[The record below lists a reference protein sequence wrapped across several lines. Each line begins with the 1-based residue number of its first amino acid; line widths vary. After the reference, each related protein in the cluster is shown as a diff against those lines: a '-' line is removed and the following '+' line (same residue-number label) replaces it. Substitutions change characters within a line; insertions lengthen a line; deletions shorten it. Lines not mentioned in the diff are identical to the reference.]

1 MRKEKIIPN
10 MIYGTAWKKEK
21 TNSLVKEAITC
32 GFRAIDTACQP
43 KHYSEELVGL
53 GLQEALSELNL
64 SRNDIFLQTKFTPI
78 NGQDLN
84 NMPYNQNDDVVVAL
98 EKSFETSLINL
109 RTDYIDSYLIHSPFG
124 PAEDFVRV
132 YQKMEEYVNKG
143 LIGQIGISNCY
154 EMPLLEFIYNNAK
167 IKPKVVQN
175 RFYKDSGYDQEIR
188 NYCNLKEITYQSFW
202 SLTANPHLLSSMHI
216 ISMANKYGKT
226 IPQVFYRFLN
236 QINITPLNG
245 TTKKEH
251 MLEDLDFLSFKLT
264 NEEIQTINNLLTSK
278 TKTT

>member
-21 TNSLVKEAITC
+21 TNTLVKEAITC

-53 GLQEALSELNL
+53 GLLEALSELNL

-98 EKSFETSLINL
+98 EKSFETSLKNL

-124 PAEDFVRV
+124 PGEDFVRV

-154 EMPLLEFIYNNAK
+154 EMPLLEFIYDNAK

-175 RFYKDSGYDQEIR
+175 RFYKDSSYDQEIR

-216 ISMANKYGKT
+216 IAMANKYEKT